1 MNLGEFSSL
10 MMDLVEAFCL
20 LIDFFMIMFLFLV
33 LANAMQAACHFDPLR
48 RMELLHLLVL
58 CFSVGLVGGN
68 RTSAPPGEVNLGA
81 LFNFGS
87 TIGRA
92 AKLAVELAVE
102 DVNSDPRVL
111 AGTRLNL
118 LAQDTKCS
126 GFLGTVQSLQLLEKN
141 VVAIVGPQSSGIA
154 HVVSH
159 IAHELH
165 VPLLSFAATDPALS
179 SLEHSYFVR
188 TTQSDYFQMNAIA
201 DLVANFGW
209 RVVTAIFVDDDFGR
223 GGINALE
230 DALMKK
236 HIEISS
242 KAAVP
247 PNAETSAIN
256 DVLLKVMLKESR
268 IYVVHVNPD
277 SGLKVFSVAKSL
289 GMMAAGYAWIASD
302 WLATVLDSSH
312 PPNADTMELIQGA
325 IALRQHVPDSNL
337 KRAFTARWNNLEQS
351 RRNLTSGLNT
361 YALYAYD
368 SVWLAADAIDQLIGE
383 GQTFEFSGDPRLKD
397 SNESPLHL
405 SALKYF
411 SGGDKL
417 VEKMLQTKF
426 TGLTG
431 LFEFDSNGNLIHP
444 AFDILNIGGTG
455 FRRIGFWSNESGL
468 SVVPPENASSNRTQE
483 LYSVIWPGE
492 SSTKPRGWVF
502 PIDGKPLRIAV
513 PYRTSFKEF
522 VTKDTGPDNVKG
534 YCIDVFKAAVS
545 LLPYPIPYTFVLF
558 GNGTKNPSYND
569 MVEQVYENHF
579 DAAVGDIS
587 IVTNRTRFVDFTQ
600 PFIESGLVIVAP
612 VKRKSSN
619 AWAFSEPF
627 TMKMWC
633 VTGAAFLLVG
643 LVVWILEHRLNN
655 EFRGPPKEQLRTIF
669 WFSFSIMFF
678 AHRESAK
685 STLTRFVLIVWM
697 FVVLIINSSYTAGLT
712 SLLTVRQLSSNI
724 KGLESLISGSYPIG
738 FQVGSFV
745 RDYMIEDLSIDES
758 RLVPL
763 NGPNEYADALD
774 LGPQNG
780 GVAAV
785 VDELPY
791 VELFLSDNCR
801 YMTVGQ
807 EFTRSGWG
815 FAFPRDS
822 PLAVDLST
830 ALLTLSEKGDL
841 QRIHD
846 KWLTV
851 SECGADDSQVDSNQ
865 LRLASFW
872 GLFLI
877 CGLACL
883 VSIVIFLLR
892 VLRQYMKY
900 GEVGGEE
907 EQPESGGGSIQCTSS
922 FKGLI
927 SFVDKKEEDVKKG
940 KKESDKQ

>member
-1 MNLGEFSSL
+1 MNLGEFSSS

-351 RRNLTSGLNT
+351 RNVTSGLNT

-368 SVWLAADAIDQLIGE
+368 SVWLAANAIDQLIGE

-417 VEKMLQTKF
+417 VEKLLQTNF

-545 LLPYPIPYTFVLF
+545 LLPFPIPYTFVLF

-846 KWLTV
+846 KWLTA

-872 GLFLI
+872 GMFLI

-892 VLRQYMKY
+892 VLQQYMKY

-907 EQPESGGGSIQCTSS
+907 EQSESGGGSIQCTSS

>member
-1 MNLGEFSSL
+1 MN
-10 MMDLVEAFCL
+10 
-20 LIDFFMIMFLFLV
+20 LV

-351 RRNLTSGLNT
+351 RNVTSGLNT

-368 SVWLAADAIDQLIGE
+368 SVWLAANAIDQLIGE

-417 VEKMLQTKF
+417 VEKLLQTNF

-545 LLPYPIPYTFVLF
+545 LLPFPIPYTFVLF

-569 MVEQVYENHF
+569 MVEQVYENVS
-579 DAAVGDIS
+579 VGDIS

-627 TMKMWC
+627 TMKM
-633 VTGAAFLLVG
+633 
-643 LVVWILEHRLNN
+643 
-655 EFRGPPKEQLRTIF
+655 

-846 KWLTV
+846 KWLTA

-872 GLFLI
+872 GMFLI

-892 VLRQYMKY
+892 VLQQYMKY

-907 EQPESGGGSIQCTSS
+907 EQSESGGGSIQCTSS

>member
-1 MNLGEFSSL
+1 MN
-10 MMDLVEAFCL
+10 
-20 LIDFFMIMFLFLV
+20 LV

-351 RRNLTSGLNT
+351 RNVTSGLNT

-368 SVWLAADAIDQLIGE
+368 SVWLAANAIDQLIGE

-417 VEKMLQTKF
+417 VEKLLQTNF

-545 LLPYPIPYTFVLF
+545 LLPFPIPYTFVLF

-846 KWLTV
+846 KWLTA

-872 GLFLI
+872 GMFLI

-892 VLRQYMKY
+892 VLQQYMKY

-907 EQPESGGGSIQCTSS
+907 EQSESGGGSIQCTSS